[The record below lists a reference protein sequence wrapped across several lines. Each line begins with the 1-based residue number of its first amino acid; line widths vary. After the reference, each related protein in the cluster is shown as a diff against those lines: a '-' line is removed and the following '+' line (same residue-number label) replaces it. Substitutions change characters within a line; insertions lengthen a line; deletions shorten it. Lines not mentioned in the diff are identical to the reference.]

1 MDNQNQDKPKLALGL
16 DEPRPENYGMRWL
29 GEAYVA
35 EGRDTFLALVPDRYK
50 PAKKLAE
57 KQNH

>member
-1 MDNQNQDKPKLALGL
+1 MNNQNQGKPKLACGLG
-16 DEPRPENYGMRWL
+16 EHRPEMYGERWL
-29 GEAYVA
+29 GEVYVA

-57 KQNH
+57 KQNP